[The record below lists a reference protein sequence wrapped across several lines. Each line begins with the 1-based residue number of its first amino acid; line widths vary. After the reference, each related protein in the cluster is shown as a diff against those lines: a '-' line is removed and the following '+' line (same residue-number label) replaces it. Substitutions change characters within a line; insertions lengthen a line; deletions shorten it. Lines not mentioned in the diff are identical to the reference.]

1 MLRSDKIQVCVSVL
15 SVRYVILYRNR
26 TSWYISNL
34 CQKIFL
40 GRKALPRQIY
50 SYLSLIE
57 KRALST
63 YQIKIVKKEKKHVF
77 RRHLR
82 RMPIAIL
89 EIYSYYNTEDVS
101 SKYKIVN

>member
-1 MLRSDKIQVCVSVL
+1 M
-15 SVRYVILYRNR
+15 
-26 TSWYISNL
+26 
-34 CQKIFL
+34 
-40 GRKALPRQIY
+40 
-50 SYLSLIE
+50 
-57 KRALST
+57 
-63 YQIKIVKKEKKHVF
+63 VKKEKKHVF